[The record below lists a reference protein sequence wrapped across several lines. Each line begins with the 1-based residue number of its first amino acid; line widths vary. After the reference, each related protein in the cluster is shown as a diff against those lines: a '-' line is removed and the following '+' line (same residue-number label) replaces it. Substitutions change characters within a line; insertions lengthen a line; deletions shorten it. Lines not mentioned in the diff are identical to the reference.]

1 MPLNTYLNK
10 ILNESTDTDDEFNAV
25 TEIYEDG
32 DNTDEPEWDDTFSKL
47 ESVKRVRVIRN
58 GIPITIVRS
67 TIPGYKIVYKKG
79 TGASPDQRKMSF
91 AERRARER
99 AADRTYEKR
108 KRHQS
113 DRQQAKRK
121 ASIEKRKDFGLDRVE
136 EE

>member
-1 MPLNTYLNK
+1 MPLETFLK
-10 ILNESTDTDDEFNAV
+10 RVLNESTDIDDEFAAV
-25 TEIYEDG
+25 VEFYENG
-32 DNTDEPEWDDTFSKL
+32 DEPCDDEWDENVHAKMEAATK
-47 ESVKRVRVIRN
+47 VRVVRN
-58 GIPITIVRS
+58 GNITAIARS
-67 TIPGYKIVYKKG
+67 TRPGYKISHG
-79 TGASPDQRKMSF
+79 EEARMSF